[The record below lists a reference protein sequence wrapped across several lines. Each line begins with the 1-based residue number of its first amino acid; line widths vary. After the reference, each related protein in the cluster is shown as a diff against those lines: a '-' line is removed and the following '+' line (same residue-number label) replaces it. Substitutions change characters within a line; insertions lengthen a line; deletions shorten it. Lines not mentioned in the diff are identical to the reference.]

1 MTEYG
6 ITKHGKLIRKGF
18 TFEQAKS
25 FIKAKED
32 DKDESGYRIVSR
44 VIGEWKA

>member
-6 ITKHGKLIRKGF
+6 ITKHGNLIRKGF

-25 FIKAKED
+25 FIKAKEGA
-32 DKDESGYRIVSR
+32 KDESGYRVVSR
-44 VIGEWKA
+44 VIEEWC